1 MRPDGSVVYTAA
13 GSELTNSRK
22 NSSPS
27 IRGSAARAM
36 RSKTGESKELTFPNL
51 IASVM
56 AATQSQPSPR
66 KGPKDQRMKNVHRVN
81 LRRRLVSGTPPCE
94 RAGYCDGWHRL

>member
-27 IRGSAARAM
+27 IRGSAARGGPRGPPGGGANQPNHHVQ
-36 RSKTGESKELTFPNL
+36 SGEKESPHRPQRGGGKGGDPRPRWRGGALRLCP
-51 IASVM
+51 AS
-56 AATQSQPSPR
+56 PPR
-66 KGPKDQRMKNVHRVN
+66 RGVLPLNA
-81 LRRRLVSGTPPCE
+81 S
-94 RAGYCDGWHRL
+94 